1 MDQRQQKL
9 TEGAGLTES
18 RLNQDFIDWLNKWGP
33 RILTLILIVL
43 VIYVAND
50 WWKSRQIESR
60 DEAFFQLE
68 QARISGSPDALLAV
82 ARDHDGRGAVAELAT
97 IEAADILLA
106 AARRGVTPGGSVLMP
121 DDALDEEGKAD
132 LYRRA
137 ADLYGQAFRAT
148 RADSDRPVQ
157 RIAAR
162 WGMAATAISLREWD
176 EARAA
181 LEDVARFADEAG
193 MQRLATVARE
203 RLESLD
209 ELRNAPPLLTEEEIA
224 TVTPRD
230 PGTFGPAP
238 SPLVNPEADPNE
250 RPGMNLLM
258 PPAPLL
264 PDEELTPPPAE
275 DLEQPVETAPATE
288 ESGEGE
294 TPATEPPAETE
305 GAGESETAPPPALP

>member
-1 MDQRQQKL
+1 MDQRQQKI

-33 RILTLILIVL
+33 RILTLVLIVL

-50 WWKSRQIESR
+50 WWKGKQVESR

-106 AARRGVTPGGSVLMP
+106 AARRGVTPGGSVLNP
-121 DDALDEEGKAD
+121 EDALDEEGRSD

-137 ADLYGQAFRAT
+137 ADLYEQAYRAT
-148 RADSDRPVQ
+148 RSDSGRPVQ

-176 EARAA
+176 GARAA
-181 LEDVARFADEAG
+181 LEDVARFADDAG
-193 MQRLATVARE
+193 LHRLATVARD
-203 RLESLD
+203 RLENFD
-209 ELRNAPPLLTEEEIA
+209 DLRDAPPLLPEEEIA

-238 SPLVNPEADPNE
+238 SPLVNPEADDEE

-258 PPAPLL
+258 PPSPLIS
-264 PDEELTPPPAE
+264 DEELTPAPAE
-275 DLEQPVETAPATE
+275 ELEQPVETAPATE
-288 ESGEGE
+288 
-294 TPATEPPAETE
+294 PPAQGEAS
-305 GAGESETAPPPALP
+305 GAGEGGTTPPPDLP